1 MPEST
6 KTPIAQKSAKTTR
19 KAPPIVSQAESTPAP
34 KATRAASKTTKVRQP
49 VATITTSEERHRL
62 IAEAAYYLAEKRGF
76 HGGSPEQDWLEAA
89 AQIDRMF
96 MN

>member
-6 KTPIAQKSAKTTR
+6 KTPIAQKPAKTTR
-19 KAPPIVSQAESTPAP
+19 KAPPIVAESIPAP
-34 KATRAASKTTKVRQP
+34 RATRAASKATKVRQT

-89 AQIDRMF
+89 AQVDRIF
-96 MN
+96 MK